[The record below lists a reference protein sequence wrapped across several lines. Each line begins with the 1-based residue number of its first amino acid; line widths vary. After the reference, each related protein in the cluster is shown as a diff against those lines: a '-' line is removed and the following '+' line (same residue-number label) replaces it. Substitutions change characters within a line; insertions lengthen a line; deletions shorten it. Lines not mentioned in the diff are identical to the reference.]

1 MGRLAHRIHAKSA
14 PQAYRAGDKERCGLL
29 CCVAQSLVPGMY
41 RQRLPLIRTP
51 WHQLSSYQHLSKHQ
65 QLSKPGLWQVSPSL
79 QLIRTPW
86 HHLISYQSLVF
97 GMYRQACSSYTL
109 LGTPRQLPKP
119 GSWHVS
125 PAPAAHAHSLAPLIS
140 YLLVSHRRSSN
151 CFETV
156 VLWTC
161 RF

>member
-1 MGRLAHRIHAKSA
+1 
-14 PQAYRAGDKERCGLL
+14 
-29 CCVAQSLVPGMY
+29 LVPSMY
-41 RQRLPLIRTP
+41 RQR
-51 WHQLSSYQHLSKHQ
+51 
-65 QLSKPGLWQVSPSL
+65 L

-86 HHLISYQSLVF
+86 HHLS
-97 GMYRQACSSYTL
+97 
-109 LGTPRQLPKP
+109 
-119 GSWHVS
+119 
-125 PAPAAHAHSLAPLIS
+125 S